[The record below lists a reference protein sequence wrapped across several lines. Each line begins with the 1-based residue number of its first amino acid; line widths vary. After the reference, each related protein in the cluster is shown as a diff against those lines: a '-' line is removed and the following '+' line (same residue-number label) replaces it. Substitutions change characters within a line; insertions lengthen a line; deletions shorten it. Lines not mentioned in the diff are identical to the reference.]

1 MVLYTYNV
9 FFTSLNFGYGS
20 TLAVMIFLIVVVISF
35 IYIKVLGAPTQGA
48 RR

>member
-1 MVLYTYNV
+1 V
-9 FFTSLNFGYGS
+9 
-20 TLAVMIFLIVVVISF
+20 IFLIVMFVSF

>member
-1 MVLYTYNV
+1 
-9 FFTSLNFGYGS
+9 
-20 TLAVMIFLIVVVISF
+20 MIFIIVMFISF